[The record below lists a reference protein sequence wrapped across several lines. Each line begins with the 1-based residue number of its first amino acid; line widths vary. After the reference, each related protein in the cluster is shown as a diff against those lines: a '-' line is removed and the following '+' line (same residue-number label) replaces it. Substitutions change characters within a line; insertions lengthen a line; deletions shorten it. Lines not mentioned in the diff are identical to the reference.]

1 MLAAPSHSDGIYLSY
16 EERTVVRLI
25 AEGHTNRE
33 VGEILDICLKS
44 VENRRTAI
52 MRKLKLASP
61 AALVLYAIRNGL
73 VAP

>member
-1 MLAAPSHSDGIYLSY
+1 MLTTQVHDGIYLTSK
-16 EERTVVRLI
+16 ERVLVRLI

-33 VGEILDICLKS
+33 VAEILDTLMRT

-52 MRKLKLASP
+52 MRKLNLSSP

-73 VAP
+73 VEP